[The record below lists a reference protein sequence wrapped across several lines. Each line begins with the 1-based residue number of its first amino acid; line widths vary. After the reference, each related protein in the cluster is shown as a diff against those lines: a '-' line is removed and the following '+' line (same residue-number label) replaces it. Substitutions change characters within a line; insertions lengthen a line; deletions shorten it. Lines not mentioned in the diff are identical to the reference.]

1 MLQKMLFAANLTHCD
16 ILECEKGPLFCNKES
31 LSLPLDHLLVVEV
44 ALFRDRKPAT
54 IFLSIDV
61 LLAALFILE
70 FATLLFLRVFRLT
83 DCANGLTSTL
93 KGS

>member
-1 MLQKMLFAANLTHCD
+1 MTFWNVRKDLSFVIKS
-16 ILECEKGPLFCNKES
+16 P
-31 LSLPLDHLLVVEV
+31 LSLTLDHLLVVEV

-70 FATLLFLRVFRLT
+70 FATLLFLGVFKLT
-83 DCANGLTSTL
+83 DLSDGLTSTL
-93 KGS
+93 